1 MHCSIQSIAHEN
13 NINFQNKHI
22 GLAGLQ
28 NFALDRP
35 RGAPQKNALM
45 EDTSIQ
51 IFPDT
56 HAIYVFEMLII
67 GNEL

>member
-1 MHCSIQSIAHEN
+1 MHCSIQSIAREN
-13 NINFQNKHI
+13 SINFQNKYI

-45 EDTSIQ
+45 KDASIQ

>member
-1 MHCSIQSIAHEN
+1 M
-13 NINFQNKHI
+13 
-22 GLAGLQ
+22 Q

-35 RGAPQKNALM
+35 RSAPQKNALM